1 MAEKPKIRVLGVS
14 SSPRKGWNTDTAVN
28 AALESARN
36 MGDWVETEFVRLYD
50 YEIKP
55 CDSCLMCQLEGTYEN
70 PCPSIMDDMQDL
82 YPKILKSDVYLL
94 GAPVYWGTINAPM
107 KTFLDRMLAFSH
119 GSNTPLRA
127 ALSRK
132 VMGAIVTSWNTHGG
146 LEMSVEVLHAWA
158 HVLDITIA
166 STGHSY
172 PHGGYFG
179 GCAAT
184 APYWDKESWKTDI
197 FGARSI
203 RSVAKRAVEIS
214 LFLKLGIERAEEIK
228 EELAP
233 PKLEPKGKIE
243 IDWDEYYKVQPHCP
257 TVHYGVPEVI
267 ATSKR
272 GFDKYLE
279 WMRPDKFG
287 ERKSKAK
294 GEEAGIVLNP
304 DNFTKWWLEE
314 MKVKLISDA
323 ELYAHDPEFFGTYLK
338 K

>member
-1 MAEKPKIRVLGVS
+1 MTGKPKIRVLGVS
-14 SSPRKGWNTDTAVN
+14 SSPRKGWNTDTSVN

-36 MGDWVETEFVRLYD
+36 IGDWVETEFIRLYD

-70 PCPSIMDDMQDL
+70 PCPSIMDDMQEL
-82 YPKILKSDVYLL
+82 YPKLMESDVYLL

-107 KTFLDRMLAFSH
+107 KT
-119 GSNTPLRA
+119 
-127 ALSRK
+127 SRK
-132 VMGAIVTSWNTHGG
+132 VMGAIITSWNTHGG

-172 PHGGYFG
+172 PHGCYFG
-179 GCAAT
+179 GCAST
-184 APYWDKESWKTDI
+184 APYWDKDSWKTNI

-203 RSVAKRAVEIS
+203 RSVAKRAVELALCI
-214 LFLKLGIERAEEIK
+214 KLGMERMEELK

-233 PKLEPKGKIE
+233 PKLEPEGKIE
-243 IDWDEYYKVQPHCP
+243 IDWDEYYKIQPHCP
-257 TVHYGVPEVI
+257 TVHYGVPEVV
-267 ATSKR
+267 ATSKN
-272 GFDKYLE
+272 GFEKYLE
-279 WMRPDKFG
+279 WMRPDKF
-287 ERKSKAK
+287 EKRETKAK

-304 DNFTKWWLEE
+304 DNFRKWWLEE
-314 MKVKLISDA
+314 MKVKLIGDA